1 MAILSQTIAIPIW
14 AAVVSIVAI
23 IAIAVLLRGLE
34 TKRQIAAVVGIAAL
48 LAAVSGAIVSSDR
61 APLATSAPL
70 DRPVGATDGKRS
82 ALDAKDT
89 ERAERAPRAAP
100 SEPSARTAESAPI
113 APAVRSA
120 PPAPQ
125 VSVMTAPL
133 TTTPT
138 AISTAAMALAGS
150 DLAPKMALSAETSP
164 PLPRTQATP
173 TDANASSA
181 MAAVSPATER
191 PAATVE
197 QSDASDASPPARR
210 VHGVVPPVASVL
222 PNLEFPSSDSIP
234 PVSIMNAEP
243 KPPAA
248 DPAPAAS
255 STVPKPPPRPK

>member
-23 IAIAVLLRGLE
+23 VAIAVLLRGLE
-34 TKRQIAAVVGIAAL
+34 TKRQIAAVLGIAAL

-61 APLATSAPL
+61 APLASSAPL
-70 DRPVGATDGKRS
+70 DRPVGATGGKRS
-82 ALDAKDT
+82 ALDAEEAK
-89 ERAERAPRAAP
+89 RAERAPRA
-100 SEPSARTAESAPI
+100 EPSAPSARAAESAPT
-113 APAVRSA
+113 APVARSA

-125 VSVMTAPL
+125 VPVMTAPL

-138 AISTAAMALAGS
+138 AISTATMALAGS

-164 PLPRTQATP
+164 PLPRTQP
-173 TDANASSA
+173 PPPEANASSA

-191 PAATVE
+191 PAAPVE
-197 QSDASDASPPARR
+197 QSDASEASPARR
-210 VHGVVPPVASVL
+210 VRGVVPPVASVL
-222 PNLEFPSSDSIP
+222 PDLEFPSSDSIP
-234 PVSIMNAEP
+234 PVSIMNSEP

-248 DPAPAAS
+248 DPAPSAS